1 MSEHEV
7 SRYLRESSA
16 RLAAALQRRFAG
28 NASGEDAVQEALI
41 RAWQLTAAGTA
52 IGSWD
57 RWIAVTATNVA
68 RMQLRSRQAE
78 NRALTRLSAQTPTE
92 HWPEPFQHLGPIAEA
107 LERLPGRQRQ
117 VLTLHY
123 FADLPVREI
132 ADLLGISAGSVKSA
146 LHDGRSSLSRSL
158 EARQRPSQRRTSM
171 TAEIPWRLTGTH
183 PHQYEFGPVPGE
195 EREGRPVVSLRCT
208 VRRAGGFGTLAQTF
222 RADDFRGKRMC
233 LSGALRARNVDGR
246 LGLWMRVDGSDDTP
260 LAFDNSD
267 GRPIRGTT
275 DWERGHVVLD
285 VGEDATAI
293 ALGVLLI
300 GRGEG
305 HVADLRFEEVSSDT
319 PVTDMS
325 AIDTLPPGPVDLDF
339 AELARPES

>member
-1 MSEHEV
+1 MSDHEV
-7 SRYLRESSA
+7 SRFLRESSA
-16 RLAAALQRRFAG
+16 RLAHALQRRFAG
-28 NASGEDAVQEALI
+28 HASGEDAVQEALI
-41 RAWQLTAAGTA
+41 RAWQLTADGNA
-52 IGSWD
+52 IGSWN

-78 NRALTRLSAQTPTE
+78 DRALTRLSAQTPTA
-92 HWPEPFQHLGPIAEA
+92 HWPEPFQHLGPVADA
-107 LERLPGRQRQ
+107 LERLPARQRQ

-123 FADLPVREI
+123 FADLSVRQI
-132 ADLLGISAGSVKSA
+132 ADALGISAGSVKSA
-146 LHDGRSSLSRSL
+146 LHDGRLSLSRSL
-158 EARQRPSQRRTSM
+158 DARQRPRKRRTSM
-171 TAEIPWRLTGTH
+171 TAETPWRMTGTH
-183 PHQYEFGPVPGE
+183 PHQYELGPVPGE
-195 EREGRPVVSLRCT
+195 EHEGLPVVSLRCT
-208 VRRAGGFGTLAQTF
+208 ARRADGFGTMIQTF
-222 RADDFRGKRMC
+222 RADDFIGKRMR

-246 LGLWMRVDGSDDTP
+246 LGLWMRVDGPDDAP

-285 VGEDATAI
+285 VGDDATAI

-305 HVADLRFEEVSSDT
+305 HAAGLRFEAVSRDT

-325 AIDTLPPGPVDLDF
+325 ATDRLPAGPVDLDF
-339 AELARPES
+339 AVLARAES